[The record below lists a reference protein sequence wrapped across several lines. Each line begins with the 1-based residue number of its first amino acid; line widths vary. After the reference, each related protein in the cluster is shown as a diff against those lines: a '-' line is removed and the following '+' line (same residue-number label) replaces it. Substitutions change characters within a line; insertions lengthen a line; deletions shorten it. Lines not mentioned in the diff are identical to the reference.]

1 MSGSEKDAAIKHHE
15 GAGEMETKRTADTV
29 HHDEAMKVLEAYEGD
44 EAWTDEEEKKLRRKI
59 DWRLMPVLCV
69 TYMLQYY
76 DKAMLSQAALFGLRE
91 DLGLLSGDRY
101 AMSAAIFYLGFIVG
115 AYPAMML
122 AQRYPIERVAS
133 GIVTVWGICLILTV
147 VCKDYKTLY
156 TQRFFL
162 GLLESGIS
170 PMFMLIVGSF
180 YRKNEQAMR
189 MGIWYSCTGYVSII
203 SPIINYGFGLI
214 NGGVS
219 SWRYMYYF
227 AGALTIVWG
236 VILVFVLPP
245 DPVRAKG
252 FSERERYILVA
263 RLKTNNSGVR
273 NTHLKVGQIW
283 ELLLDV
289 KFWTIFAIAFL
300 SMIANGPI
308 STFAPIIINGFGFST
323 LNSLLLL
330 MPTGA
335 YAGTLQ
341 LLMPYLAYRF
351 KNVRTYLIFV
361 AQMGTVLASLLLW
374 LLPQSA
380 TGALLFAVYILPS
393 VGGGYAVLMGLQ
405 IANTAGYTKRREDAP
420 RYEPGFIIVV
430 ATAIA
435 AGLLAIGYRFMC
447 IWTNKKRD
455 EAGIME
461 GFDHAYEDDLTD
473 KKTVKHNILDPPA
486 MTELV
491 GNWLHFTAR
500 QPKRKRAEAV
510 CFFCHAKKIKC
521 DLQTRSSQGHARC
534 SNCDA
539 QDQECHL
546 RPSRRG
552 KQRPR
557 TSTQAESDAQSDTII
572 IGDVGEPGPELP
584 VSADSSFDNHVVDQG
599 MVESPAPAPAPA
611 SASPQVAFSLP
622 AAEPCPHTAATNQTK
637 ASTSPT
643 EGAGRSHAGDV
654 DTGFLQIYGPENQ
667 LDAEH
672 QELVANLELRNS
684 TSDPRQQELQQ
695 SFSET
700 YFEYCYP
707 WCPVLDR
714 DTLDSELARS
724 PMLANALALAAS
736 HVQPPLISHPGP
748 AAYYDRAR
756 MMFYQDEEPDILAAL
771 RAISLFYWWAP
782 RSPATAHR
790 HASWWWTSVIVRHA
804 QQMNIHREPKEAT
817 VASGALHLSLRRRL
831 WWTAF
836 ARERLTSLC
845 QSKPCI
851 INPQDMTIKEVQ
863 PCDFPSDPIS
873 QKKGRIF
880 MYWVRL
886 CGLMGKVSRE
896 LSKSADSTSTA
907 FPTELRQELV
917 EWVQSL
923 PPDLQLPIGSS
934 RTEGFDRDVHQLH
947 LPYLTTIIVMHLQR
961 STPDL
966 PQALP
971 PAILAASCIARILRD
986 ILSRGNARFLMAIT
1000 CWYCGTAFI
1009 ALLQASRIQQF
1020 SQEAEEGLDILDQAV
1035 GQLQQ
1040 MWASANVIRQGFE
1053 RLRALPRSM
1062 MHPGRARA
1070 TVPHGSSSGGQ
1081 ADPGPLASDFDWT
1094 LLFPFATRSTSR
1106 IADCLLADSESGGTA
1121 TALPSPEN
1129 VLFHQDLFHRYHD
1142 LLEPLVDYNFDFT
1155 NLNLDML

>member
-1 MSGSEKDAAIKHHE
+1 MSDSEKGAAVKHAEDAMQPKQV
-15 GAGEMETKRTADTV
+15 DTV
-29 HHDEAMKVLEAYEGD
+29 HQDEAMKVLQAYSGD
-44 EAWTDEEEKKLRRKI
+44 ESWTDEEEKKLRRKI
-59 DWRLMPVLCV
+59 DWKLMPVLCA

-133 GIVTVWGICLILTV
+133 GIVTVWGICLILTT
-147 VCKDYKTLY
+147 VCNDYKTLY

-162 GLLESGIS
+162 GFLESGIS
-170 PMFMLIVGSF
+170 PMFMMIVGSF

-203 SPIINYGFGLI
+203 SPIINYAFGLI
-214 NGGVS
+214 NGGKS

-227 AGALTIVWG
+227 SGAITIIWG
-236 VILVFVLPP
+236 ILLVFVLPP

-252 FSERERYILVA
+252 FNERERYILVA

-273 NTHLKVGQIW
+273 NTHLKVAQIW
-283 ELLLDV
+283 ELLLDT

-308 STFAPIIINGFGFST
+308 STFVPIIIHGFGFST
-323 LNSLLLL
+323 LNSLLLM
-330 MPTGA
+330 MPCGA

-341 LLMPYLAYRF
+341 LLMPYLAYRY
-351 KNVRTYLIFV
+351 KNIRSYLVFI
-361 AQMGTVLASLLLW
+361 AQMGTVLSALLLW

-405 IANTAGYTKRREDAP
+405 IANTAGYTKRSVASSGLYIGYCLGNFVGPLCFKKGDAP
-420 RYEPGFIIVV
+420 RFAPGFIIVV
-430 ATAIA
+430 VTSIV
-435 AGLLAIGYRFMC
+435 AGLLAIVYRFMC
-447 IWTNKKRD
+447 MWTNKKRD
-455 EAGIME
+455 KAGTVE

-473 KKTVKHNILDPPA
+473 T
-486 MTELV
+486 
-491 GNWLHFTAR
+491 
-500 QPKRKRAEAV
+500 KRRRA
-510 CFFCHAKKIKC
+510 
-521 DLQTRSSQGHARC
+521 
-534 SNCDA
+534 
-539 QDQECHL
+539 
-546 RPSRRG
+546 
-552 KQRPR
+552 
-557 TSTQAESDAQSDTII
+557 STQAECGTECDTIAAAGEDAGEHNI
-572 IGDVGEPGPELP
+572 EQPDATDIGYDDHVIDPAIGET
-584 VSADSSFDNHVVDQG
+584 
-599 MVESPAPAPAPA
+599 PAAH
-611 SASPQVAFSLP
+611 ASPIHVAFNISP
-622 AAEPCPHTAATNQTK
+622 TGPDVAVNHPTK
-637 ASTSPT
+637 SSTSPT

-654 DTGFLQIYGPENQ
+654 DTGFLQIYGPENN
-667 LDAEH
+667 LEAEQ
-672 QELVANLELRNS
+672 QELVANLELRNAS
-684 TSDPRQQELQQ
+684 SDPRQQELQQ

-707 WCPVLDR
+707 WCPVLDH

-736 HVQPPLISHPGP
+736 HIQPPLIPHQGS
-748 AAYYDRAR
+748 AAYYEKAR
-756 MMFYQDEEPDILAAL
+756 MMFYMDEEPDILTSLKAV
-771 RAISLFYWWAP
+771 SLFYWWAP
-782 RSPATAHR
+782 RSPSTAHR
-790 HASWWWTSVIVRHA
+790 HASWWWTSVIIRHA
-804 QQMNIHREPKEAT
+804 QQMNIHREPKEST
-817 VASGALHLSLRRRL
+817 ASGALHLSLRRRL
-831 WWTAF
+831 WWTVF

-851 INPQDMTIKEVQ
+851 ICPEDMTIKEVQ
-863 PCDFPSDPIS
+863 PSDFPSDPIS

-886 CGLMGKVSRE
+886 CGIMGRVSKA
-896 LSKSADSTSTA
+896 LSKSVDSPSNETT

-917 EWVQSL
+917 AWIQYL

-961 STPDL
+961 TTPDL

-1009 ALLQASRIQQF
+1009 ALLQASRIKQF

-1053 RLRALPRSM
+1053 RLRALPRTM
-1062 MHPGRARA
+1062 MHPGRAKTTAASDGRDTSA
-1070 TVPHGSSSGGQ
+1070 S
-1081 ADPGPLASDFDWT
+1081 SDFDWK
-1094 LLFPFATRSTSR
+1094 LLFPFVTRSTSR
-1106 IADCLLADSESGGTA
+1106 IADCLLADDEFGTTA

-1129 VLFHQDLFHRYHD
+1129 AVFHEGLLNRYND
-1142 LLEPLVDYNFDFT
+1142 LLEPFIDYNFDFSNINFET
-1155 NLNLDML
+1155 M